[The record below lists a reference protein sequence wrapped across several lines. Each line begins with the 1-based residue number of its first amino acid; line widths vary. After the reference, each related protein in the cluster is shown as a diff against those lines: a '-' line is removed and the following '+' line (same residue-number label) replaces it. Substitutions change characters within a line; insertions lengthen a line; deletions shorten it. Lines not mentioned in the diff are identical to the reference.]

1 VTVKSVT
8 FTFQP
13 DASLEE
19 QQRALSEISH
29 WRGVKT
35 AAHLKPGARNA
46 AVARMAY
53 AVLAPD
59 ADAADIAANLDK
71 HPSIE
76 SASVPS
82 PRYLATE

>member
-1 VTVKSVT
+1 MTVKSVT
-8 FTFQP
+8 FTFHP

-19 QQRALSEISH
+19 QQRALSEIRH

-35 AAHLKPGARNA
+35 AAHLKPGAQNA

-53 AVLAPD
+53 AVLAAD
-59 ADAADIAANLDK
+59 ADAEEIAVNLDRL
-71 HPSIE
+71 PSIE

-82 PRYLATE
+82 PRYLVNE